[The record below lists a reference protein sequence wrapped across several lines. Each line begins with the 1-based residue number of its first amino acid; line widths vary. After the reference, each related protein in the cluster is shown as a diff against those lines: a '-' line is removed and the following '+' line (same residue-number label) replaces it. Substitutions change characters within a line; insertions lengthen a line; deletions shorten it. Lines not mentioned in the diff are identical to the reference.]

1 MFWYII
7 PCALIYCSEKYF
19 SGGKNVNNIYKD
31 IQTRTGGDIYIGVVG
46 PVRTGKSTFIK
57 KFMDTL
63 VIPNIADE
71 YDKKRA
77 KDELPQSASGRQ
89 VTTTE
94 PKFIPA
100 TAVEVT
106 LDGGASLY
114 VKMVDC
120 VGYMVNGALGTVEDG
135 HERLVMTPWSKDA
148 MPFARAAEIGTEKVI
163 SDHSTV
169 GVIVTTDGSFGEIGR
184 DSFVESEERV
194 VSELKSLGKPFVIV
208 LNSLTPA
215 SEQATALAYELEDK
229 YNAPVALVNC
239 LELDAEDIKNIME
252 LVLLEFPVAELTVK
266 LPSFLSALDADNP
279 ISKNVSD
286 TVISCAKNI
295 KRTGDIASALDD
307 AKESEYV
314 KGVSVSKIDLGTG
327 CAEAELE
334 VEDGLFYKVISDMT
348 GLEVNDDGALMKL
361 VYELAAAKKKYDKI
375 SNALDEVNRTGY
387 GIVVPDVYDLS
398 LEEPQMVKQ
407 AGGYG
412 VKLRASAPSI
422 HMIKADIKTEVS
434 PIVGTE
440 QQSEELVRFLLSE
453 FENNPQKLWDTNIF
467 GKSLYELVSEGIH
480 NKLSHVPDDARE
492 KLAQTLSRV
501 INEGSG
507 GLLCIIL

>member
-1 MFWYII
+1 M
-7 PCALIYCSEKYF
+7 
-19 SGGKNVNNIYKD
+19 NNIYKD

-120 VGYMVNGALGTVEDG
+120 VGYMVNGALGTIEDG
-135 HERLVMTPWSKDA
+135 HERLVMTPWSKEA
-148 MPFARAAEIGTEKVI
+148 IPFERAAEIGTEKVI
-163 SDHSTV
+163 ADHSTV

-184 DSFVESEERV
+184 ENFVESEERV
-194 VSELKSLGKPFVIV
+194 VSELKNLGKPFVIV
-208 LNSLTPA
+208 LNSLDPA

-229 YNAPVALVNC
+229 YSAPVALVNC
-239 LELDAEDIKNIME
+239 LELDAEDIKSIME
-252 LVLLEFPVAELTVK
+252 LVLLEFPVTEISVR
-266 LPSFLSALDADNP
+266 LPSFLTALDGDHP
-279 ISKNVSD
+279 ISESVHK
-286 TVISCAKNI
+286 TVVACASNI
-295 KRTGDIASALDD
+295 KRTGDIAAALDE
-307 AKESEYV
+307 AKDGEYI
-314 KGVSVSKIDLGTG
+314 KNISVSKIDLGTG

-334 VEDGLFYKVISDMT
+334 LEDGLFYKVLGQMT
-348 GLEVNDDGALMKL
+348 GYDVADDGALVRLMH
-361 VYELAAAKKKYDKI
+361 ELASVKRKYDKVAAAI
-375 SNALDEVNRTGY
+375 DDVNRTGY

-407 AGGYG
+407 SGGYG

-453 FENNPQKLWDTNIF
+453 FENNPKKLWDTNIF